1 MEYQVGKT
9 GRVIV
14 ARGFEGDDVYGEIE
28 RIAAAE
34 DIRCAAVVVV
44 GGLRTGKV
52 VVGPKDP
59 AGPIEPI
66 IREFAD
72 AREIAGVGTI
82 FCDADAPRLHL
93 HGAIGR
99 GDEVIAGCPRG
110 GATVFCLLEVVI
122 IELLDIDASRAVDPE
137 LGLKVLTL
145 AGTK

>member
-1 MEYQVGKT
+1 MEYQVGET

-14 ARGFEGDDVYGEIE
+14 ARGFEGDDVYAEIE

-34 DIRCAAVVVV
+34 DIRCASVIIL

-59 AGPIEPI
+59 AGPLEPMM
-66 IREFAD
+66 REFAD

-82 FCDADAPRLHL
+82 FCDEDGPKLHL

-110 GATVFCLLEVVI
+110 GATVFCLLEVVM
-122 IELLDIDASRAVDPE
+122 IELIGVDATRAVDPE
-137 LGLKVLTL
+137 IGLKLLTI
-145 AGTK
+145 ANAK